1 MEHLAQAIQETRTI
15 SRQLRSAILDD
26 FGLKPALVEHIQQF
40 NEFYPGI
47 EIVSQIEIATDDI
60 PTDVQT
66 VLYRVVQ
73 EALNNVGKH
82 SAATVVRVKL
92 TRNPNQICLEVADNG
107 RGFDRQKVLSEA
119 RSLMGYGIHSIRERV
134 EICGGEFQIRS
145 EPGKGTVIDIFIPIV
160 R

>member
-1 MEHLAQAIQETRTI
+1 M
-15 SRQLRSAILDD
+15 DD

-73 EALNNVGKH
+73 EALNNAGKH
-82 SAATVVRVKL
+82 SEATAVHVKL
-92 TRNPNQICLEVADNG
+92 TNHQNRVWLEVADNG
-107 RGFDRQKVLSEA
+107 CGFDPQSVLSGEQ
-119 RSLMGYGIHSIRERV
+119 SLMSYGVHSMRERV
-134 EICGGEFQIRS
+134 EICKGKFQIRA
-145 EPGKGTVIDIFIPIV
+145 EPGINTVIDISIPI
-160 R
+160 